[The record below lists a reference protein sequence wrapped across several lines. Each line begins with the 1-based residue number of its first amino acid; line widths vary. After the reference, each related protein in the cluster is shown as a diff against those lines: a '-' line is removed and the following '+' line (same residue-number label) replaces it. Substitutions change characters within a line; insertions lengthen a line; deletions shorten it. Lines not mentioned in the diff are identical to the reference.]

1 MTPRSRPSPAA
12 ARPSRRWLPLL
23 LVVPLLLPAC
33 RTSRPAPERPGDDAP
48 LAAREAFLDT
58 LQQRTFRWFWET
70 TNPET
75 GLVPD
80 RWPTEDFSSIAAIGF
95 GLTAYGVAAERGWV
109 SRDEAAERTLTTL
122 RFLWT
127 RPQGPAQ
134 VGVIGY
140 RGFFYHFL
148 EYGSGHRFRG
158 TELSSIDTAL
168 LMAGVL
174 FAREYF
180 DAADPEEA
188 AIRATADSLYQRV
201 EWDWFRKEGE
211 VRITMGWH
219 PETDFG
225 RARWE
230 GYNEAMI
237 LYVLALGSPTFPVGP
252 EAWDA
257 WTSTYE
263 WNDFQ
268 GYEHVDFSPLFGHQ
282 YSHVWIDF
290 RGIADAYMREKGID
304 YFENSRRATLSQRGY
319 AIENPMGWEA
329 YGEDVWGLTACDG
342 PVGAEL
348 EYRGET
354 RRFWT
359 YHARGASA
367 RYVADDGTIA
377 PTASGGSIPFAP
389 EPTIDALM
397 TMRDRWG
404 DRLWTEYG
412 FRDAFNPSFT
422 FTDVQVKPNS
432 EVTPEGWFD
441 HDHLGIDQGPI
452 LLMAENHRSGLV
464 WEVMRESPYIVRGL
478 RRAGFTGGWLDE
490 ATAEEVESLG
500 FERRQDRAAVEANT
514 RLVVVLGSPTAQGT
528 GPEETA
534 NTWVNRFR
542 AWLDSVEPDFDV
554 LNLARGGYTTWHLLP
569 TGSPAREG
577 RPEPDPLRNVD
588 AALARD
594 PVALVVSLP
603 SNDAAQGIGVE
614 EQMRNFETI
623 VARAEAA
630 GVPVWITSPLPRNLP
645 PEGRAIQVA
654 LRERMA
660 ERFGER
666 TIDFWTDFATPDA
679 GQDPRWDA
687 GDGIHYDD
695 EAHRILFE
703 RVKAAGI
710 PEAVA
715 DPATAE

>member
-1 MTPRSRPSPAA
+1 MTPRSRRSGGPARLLRAHRSLA
-12 ARPSRRWLPLL
+12 A
-23 LVVPLLLPAC
+23 LVVFVSLLGAC
-33 RTSRPAPERPGDDAP
+33 RTTRVDPGGEVP
-48 LAAREAFLDT
+48 VAAREAFLDT
-58 LQQRTFRWFWET
+58 LQERTFRWFWET

-80 RWPTEDFSSIAAIGF
+80 RWPSRDFSSIAAIGF
-95 GLTAYGVAAERGWV
+95 GLTAYGVAAERGYV
-109 SRDEAAERTLTTL
+109 SRKEAAARTLTTL

-134 VGVIGY
+134 VGVTGY

-148 EYGSGHRFRG
+148 EYDSGARFRG
-158 TELSSIDTAL
+158 TELSTIDTAL

-180 DAADPEEA
+180 DADDPDEA

-230 GYNEAMI
+230 GYNEAML
-237 LYVLALGSPTFPVGP
+237 LYVLALGSPTFPIGP

-263 WNDFQ
+263 WNEFY
-268 GYEHVDFSPLFGHQ
+268 GHEHVDFSPLFGHQ

-290 RGIADAYMREKGID
+290 RGIADAYMRGKGID
-304 YFENSRRATLSQRGY
+304 YFENSRRATLSQRAY
-319 AIENPMGWEA
+319 AIDNPMGWEG

-348 EYRGET
+348 EYEGET

-359 YHARGASA
+359 YHARGAST
-367 RYVADDGTIA
+367 RYTADDGTIA
-377 PTASGGSIPFAP
+377 PTATGGSIPFAP
-389 EPTIDALM
+389 EVTIAALM

-404 DRLWTEYG
+404 DRLWTKYG

-422 FTDVQVKPNS
+422 FAGVQVKPNS
-432 EVTPEGWFD
+432 AVTEAGWFD
-441 HDHLGIDQGPI
+441 HDYLGIDQGPI
-452 LLMAENHRSGLV
+452 LLMAENHRTGLV
-464 WEVMRESPYIVRGL
+464 WEVMRRSPYVVRGL
-478 RRAGFTGGWLDE
+478 ERAGFTGGWLDE
-490 ATAEEVESLG
+490 ARVE
-500 FERRQDRAAVEANT
+500 AVERIDFARQPDRSVAEADA
-514 RLVVVLGSPTAQGT
+514 RLVVVLGSSTAQGT
-528 GPEETA
+528 GPEKTA

-542 AWLDSVEPDFDV
+542 AWLETVDPAFDV
-554 LNLARGGYTTWHLLP
+554 LNLARGGYTTHRLLP
-569 TGSPAREG
+569 AGAEVPEG

-594 PVALVVSLP
+594 PVAIVVSAP
-603 SNDAAQGIGVE
+603 SNDAAAGIGVA
-614 EQMRNFETI
+614 EQMRNFESI

-630 GVPVWITSPLPRNLP
+630 GVPVWVTTSLPRSLP
-645 PEGRAIQVA
+645 GKGRRIQIELRDAI
-654 LRERMA
+654 LERYGNRA
-660 ERFGER
+660 
-666 TIDFWTDFATPDA
+666 IDFWTGFATADG
-679 GQDPRWDA
+679 GQDPRWNA

-695 EAHRILFE
+695 EAHRVFFE
-703 RVKAAGI
+703 RVKEVGI
-710 PEAVA
+710 PDAVME
-715 DPATAE
+715 PALQE